1 MSIRLGGRRC
11 VPVLFLRG
19 NYELPSWGTVLVVA
33 VVGVVLIL
41 LGAVRL
47 GLVLIGAFAG
57 VSLLQLYFEKKK

>member
-1 MSIRLGGRRC
+1 M
-11 VPVLFLRG
+11 LFLRG